1 MKKKMILNNLQ
12 DAEAYANAMRML
24 PIHEEPVDPDLEE
37 AFAFAETIHDLLS
50 ETEDATSE

>member
-1 MKKKMILNNLQ
+1 MEKKKILNNLQ
-12 DAEAYANAMRML
+12 DAEAYAAAMRIL

-50 ETEDATSE
+50 ETENATSE